1 MGRRLVLVTVGTRGD
16 VQPFIVL
23 GRALAARGF
32 DVTIAT
38 HSDYEAWV
46 KASSFGFRPI
56 GGSFK
61 ALVESPEG
69 REWIESADSL
79 RKYNETT
86 KRVFLPVFDRWQE
99 DMLSAVEDA
108 DAAVL
113 HPYAATAHYPME
125 KKGRPSVLVPFFQHS
140 PISGDGDPLFW
151 STAPNWRFLRRWIGE
166 LTMRSIWALMMDQQ
180 QATRARLALPP
191 FRSKNPWQELLGPS
205 FPVVHIYSEV
215 VSPRPRDWPDWA
227 HITGFIFDD
236 APPAYEPPADLA
248 AFLDAG
254 PTPLYIGFGS
264 MTGRDPAELARMAVD
279 AVTRTGQRALLASGW
294 GAMSR
299 DAVELPSTIFP
310 LGDVPHA
317 WLFPRVRAVVHHG
330 GAGTTA
336 AGLRA
341 ARPTLV
347 TAFFGDQPYFG
358 TRVWRIGAGPR
369 PILKKQLTADTLA
382 RGIEEL
388 VGDERYAKRG
398 EEIAAELATEDG
410 ASAAADRIAAH
421 VSRV

>member
-1 MGRRLVLVTVGTRGD
+1 MKLVLVTVGTRGD

-32 DVTIAT
+32 DITIAT
-38 HSDYEAWV
+38 HADYEAWV

-61 ALVESPEG
+61 ALMESPEG

-79 RKYNETT
+79 RKYTETT
-86 KRVFLPVFDRWQE
+86 KRVFVPLLEKWAE
-99 DMLSAVEDA
+99 DMLAAVEDA

-113 HPYAATAHYPME
+113 HPYAVCAHYLME
-125 KKGRPSVLVPFFQHS
+125 KRGRPSVVVPFFQHS
-140 PISGDGDPLFW
+140 PVSGEGDPLFW
-151 STAPNWRFLRRWIGE
+151 PTAPEWGFLRRWLGE
-166 LTMRSIWALMMDQQ
+166 LTMRSIWALAMDLHQ
-180 QATRARLALPP
+180 TVRARLELPA
-191 FRSKNPWQELLGPS
+191 FRTKNPWNELLGPH
-205 FPVVHIYSEV
+205 FPIVHIYSEV
-215 VSPRPRDWPDWA
+215 LSPRPRDWPEWA
-227 HITGFIFDD
+227 HVTGFIFDD
-236 APPAYEPPADLA
+236 APPSYEPPAELA

-254 PTPLYIGFGS
+254 PPPLYIGFGS
-264 MTGRDPAELARMAVD
+264 MTGKDPALLARMAVD
-279 AVTRTGQRALLASGW
+279 AVTRTKQRALLASGW
-294 GAMSR
+294 GAMAR
-299 DAVELPSTIFP
+299 DAVDLPSSIFP
-310 LGDVPHA
+310 IEDVPHA
-317 WLFPRVRAVVHHG
+317 WLFPRVLAVVHHG

-382 RGIEEL
+382 RGIEDLLGTES
-388 VGDERYAKRG
+388 YATRSA
-398 EEIAAELATEDG
+398 EIAERLATEDG
-410 ASAAADRIAAH
+410 AGTAADRIAAH
-421 VSRV
+421 VSRQV